1 MVADGTMCGV
11 NKACLDT
18 DCLDKG
24 YVYSMMVSNKM
35 DTKSQQSVCI
45 HICTNG
51 ICKVVKKTQYYSQSA
66 HSKGPVTHTI
76 THVHRT
82 KNEDLGQCVVIR
94 WARVT
99 IR

>member
-24 YVYSMMVSNKM
+24 YVYSMMVSTKM
-35 DTKSQQSVCI
+35 RTKSQQSVCI

-51 ICKVVKKTQYYSQSA
+51 ICKVV
-66 HSKGPVTHTI
+66 
-76 THVHRT
+76 
-82 KNEDLGQCVVIR
+82 
-94 WARVT
+94 
-99 IR
+99 